1 MMLNIVLFGAPG
13 AGKVTQAVMLAEKHE
28 LVHLSTGDILRKE
41 LSAGTDLGK
50 QAQQFMEKGEF
61 VPDAVVIGMIRSQ
74 IEQNPNA
81 KGFIF
86 DGFPRTT
93 AQAEA
98 LDRMLSEK
106 KMGITSMIALEVE
119 NEELVNRLMK
129 RGEISGRA
137 DDQSLDVISN
147 RIDVYHQ
154 KTKPLIGY
162 YGAQGKYNPI
172 NGVGEIMEIFER
184 LSAYVEKLKI

>member
-1 MMLNIVLFGAPG
+1 MLNIVLFGAPG
-13 AGKVTQAVMLAEKHE
+13 AGKGTQAVMLAEKHE

-41 LSAGTDLGK
+41 LAAGSDLGK

-61 VPDAVVIGMIRSQ
+61 VPDEVVIGMIRSQ
-74 IEQNPNA
+74 IEQHPNA

-98 LDRMLSEK
+98 LDKMLNSKAME
-106 KMGITSMIALEVE
+106 ITSMIALEVE

-137 DDQSLDVISN
+137 DDQSLEVISN

-162 YGAQGKYNPI
+162 YDAQGKYNPI
-172 NGVGEIMEIFER
+172 NGVGEIMEIFDR
-184 LSAYVEKLKI
+184 LSQFVGKLRD